1 MSFLTQLLHP
11 WIHLFSLP
19 EPIPFKQTRELSVSI
34 PPNNKGKVDIYID
47 DSIGVAPALDD
58 IPNRVVSAIPLA
70 IRVISRPLSNSDVI
84 PRKDI
89 ISLKKLSADGQLS
102 EVKTVLGWTINTRQ
116 LTISLLN
123 HKMKDWSRDIT
134 SILSSKKADFKH

>member
-1 MSFLTQLLHP
+1 
-11 WIHLFSLP
+11 
-19 EPIPFKQTRELSVSI
+19 
-34 PPNNKGKVDIYID
+34 
-47 DSIGVAPALDD
+47 
-58 IPNRVVSAIPLA
+58 
-70 IRVISRPLSNSDVI
+70 
-84 PRKDI
+84 
-89 ISLKKLSADGQLS
+89 LSADGQLS